1 MGECGGGGGGG
12 SGIGSSSS
20 SSEWANSWRAEEQ
33 HNLLLELLPNLL
45 TPRAAAIIVGLVRHL
60 GSYQRYGRDRDVVA
74 CWGRSTSCIIC
85 LCPGKVND
93 DDESVK
99 FAS

>member
-1 MGECGGGGGGG
+1 MAVAVVVVVVLVVAVV
-12 SGIGSSSS
+12 SGQT
-20 SSEWANSWRAEEQ
+20 EQ
-33 HNLLLELLPNLL
+33 KSNNNLLLELLPNLL
-45 TPRAAAIIVGLVRHL
+45 TPRAAVVIVGLVRHL